1 MSNRYVYCV
10 VHVGDGYLEVFNDF
24 EDAKE
29 DFIDNLGLYSKE
41 DAKRDIATGFC
52 DNVKFFDK
60 NHNPILTPTNDML
73 FYYNRIIHNWEFNIF
88 IAEYI
93 LFDQSE
99 LDNFENYYRLDECEL
114 IKREIH

>member
-1 MSNRYVYCV
+1 MFNHYVYCV
-10 VHVGDGYLEVFNDF
+10 VCHEDGYLEIFNDF

-29 DFIDNLGLYSKE
+29 DFINNSGLDSKE
-41 DAKRDIATGFC
+41 DTKRYIATGFW

-73 FYYNRIIHNWEFNIF
+73 FYYNRIVHNHKFNIS
-88 IAEYI
+88 IMEYI

-99 LDNFENYYRLDECEL
+99 LDNFKDYYRFNECEL
-114 IKREIH
+114 IKREIQ

>member
-10 VHVGDGYLEVFNDF
+10 VHIEDGHLEVFNDF

-29 DFIDNLGLYSKE
+29 DFINNLYLYSKE
-41 DAKRDIATGFC
+41 DAKRDITLGLC

-60 NHNPILTPTNDML
+60 KYNPILAPTDNML
-73 FYYNRIIHNWEFNIF
+73 FYYNRRIHNHKFNIS
-88 IAEYI
+88 IGEYI

-99 LDNFENYYRLDECEL
+99 LNNFENYYRFDECEL